1 MKTELKTELKTR
13 KTIPLCGGAEA
24 HVELLTGKNIIK
36 IPDITDDEMGVTIS
50 HIIPQSDYISTQFF
64 GDGLKLNLHEN
75 FVKSGDTDYIYT
87 DSLGDTYLF
96 HEYYVYFANDGTKRR
111 VEKENVTVLDDGNL
125 VYNDGTTVF
134 PVEREVVTY
143 DGLKAS
149 TKLEGVKNIE
159 DYEQRTDELRQ
170 AEERYE
176 SYIDT
181 YRDCVICDETG
192 KVETSI
198 SELNANEIKKFVDAV
213 NAMEESDLI
222 LTKSEVTNLK
232 SLKKNR
238 AILQDQTSEG
248 YLLKL
253 SKTNTRFIDKL
264 VKDINEIGDSYA
276 NKQGQNKN
284 DDLDFLYLWEM
295 ICDYYV
301 LDIKNNNFSII
312 DVANSEAGSFELS
325 DGLTKDESM
334 HKKFLE
340 KEDGVYRYFALS
352 KNERVSY
359 LSCLDQ
365 IANID
370 SQIALLQEMSKQH
383 KERILEYFDELTKC
397 EESIEKL
404 KLQTPVNF
412 VMSDSGTKGFNE
424 NGDLVVIYNKRGN
437 YVAVEYENY
446 YNGTNSLR
454 RICKLYDDKEREIT
468 FAYDHKDRISEI
480 TNSKGQTVK
489 FTYGMDLLTV
499 EYPNGE
505 SVKIFFNATQNV
517 SNKIEENE
525 GETEETEENEG
536 ETEETE
542 ETEEPIAGNIRIE
555 DSRKNCYY
563 LKLDENQWLIEVVRQ
578 SLVSNIKH
586 GEVETISTG
595 TDYVELSKIAIDY
608 DTQYSNCV
616 VAKVTDSEE
625 EITDIYAVDT
635 TTERLTLLVQE
646 KRGVVTKAEKYV
658 FWDESTKNYKTI
670 KAKSEILYKRPF
682 DTFTFVDGDYTHK
695 ILNVFN
701 RAISEESVVYEGDV
715 TKTKLSE
722 YTYTPKDQI
731 SGVKTTVKIEKAGVK
746 QEEKVHHEIY
756 EYNSVGALMCKK
768 SYAEGEESINGVDIE
783 EHIYNENGC
792 EIKTVKYNSLDP
804 SSKFYT
810 EKEYDET
817 GKEISQFDAT
827 GKHKTVFVYDKDG
840 VSSKIYPNGSKIS
853 YGSSEI
859 GGNSAVTI
867 STEDGEESSIQVLCT
882 NGLPTKVKS
891 GNDEYEF
898 EYDNKGRKTLVKL
911 NGKIIFIGT
920 YSDGNNENQV
930 ITTEKGTTVTSKMRK
945 TGELMLLVKESGS
958 NAKAVLNNYD
968 SRNRV
973 SQVIEDVNGVT
984 VFTEYTYDDLDR
996 VTVCERVC
1004 DGLTSK
1010 EEYVYDIYGNISS
1023 KTVTN
1028 VNGTVTYNYEYSTDS
1043 KRKLQQ
1049 VVMVEDVMAVIPK
1062 TDNLG
1067 RNVGKKIGTVID
1079 DTITYVK
1086 HGSHATNMPASIT
1099 YADGS
1104 KISYKYDSMGNIVK
1118 VFENGILSTEYEY
1131 DTVGRLVRENNKK
1144 QGTRVYKYDSKG
1156 NILTNTGY
1164 SYSRKDLEEL
1174 ETGTGSEMNYA
1185 YDYRGM
1191 LSSID
1196 SSECVYL
1203 DDGRCSKY
1211 KGVNVTWDGKE
1222 MVGYG
1227 THTFTYDAKG
1237 RRKTKDDITFT
1248 YDVKGRLIK
1257 QSNGVSFIYDHE
1269 SLIGFKYDGNTY
1281 YYRKDPFGSIVAI
1294 LDSEGQVVLKYI
1306 YNAWGEYM
1314 LEGTNYQLAMINPF
1328 TYRGY
1333 YHDFDT
1339 GLYYLKTRYYDPAV
1353 GRFISMDDVEYIDPE
1368 TIGGVNLFAYCN
1380 NNPVMN
1386 ADPNGNFL
1394 ISTLI
1399 AGLVIGATV
1408 GFGGTVAADIID
1420 DGKAFNG
1427 SVSWQQYLGNTL
1439 IGAGVG
1445 AGVGATLSMGSAAI
1459 FAGLKSTGVQL
1470 AVDAVSSLVTGTNQF
1485 GPFESYLTT
1494 FVFSGLTKGIT
1505 KRMNF
1510 SKEKSDK
1517 LKFYTDSFL
1526 SPLLS
1531 QLVEEGTFS
1540 AKQYAT
1546 TVVANLATS
1555 VVIKK
1560 DFVQALLS
1568 ELAAETIISNL
1579 NW

>member
-1 MKTELKTELKTR
+1 MKTEIKTR

-181 YRDCVICDETG
+181 YRDCVICNENG
-192 KVETSI
+192 EVETSI
-198 SELNANEIKKFVDAV
+198 PELNANEIKKFVDAV

-276 NKQGQNKN
+276 NNQEQNKN
-284 DDLDFLYLWEM
+284 DDLDFLYLWET

-325 DGLTKDESM
+325 DGLTQDESM

-359 LSCLDQ
+359 VSCLDQ

-370 SQIALLQEMSKQH
+370 SQIALLREMSKQH
-383 KERILEYFDELTKC
+383 KEKILEYFDELTKC

-542 ETEEPIAGNIRIE
+542 EPIAGNIRIE

-616 VAKVTDSEE
+616 IAKVTDSEE

-783 EHIYNENGC
+783 EHIYDENGC

-817 GKEISQFDAT
+817 GKEIGQLDVT

-840 VSSKIYPNGSKIS
+840 VSSKIYPSGSKIS
-853 YGSSEI
+853 YGESEI

-867 STEDGEESSIQVLCT
+867 STEDGEENSIQVLCT

-898 EYDNKGRKTLVKL
+898 EYDNKGRKTLVKR
-911 NGKIIFIGT
+911 NGVSIVWCAYT
-920 YSDGNNENQV
+920 DGADEDRV
-930 ITTEKGTTVTSKMRK
+930 SITEKGATTVSIDNKASKSK
-945 TGELMLLVKESGS
+945 IFVKSS
-958 NAKAVLNNYD
+958 DVAVI
-968 SRNRV
+968 
-973 SQVIEDVNGVT
+973 SQRDERDRLSYVTEDLDGAISQT
-984 VFTEYTYDDLDR
+984 TYTYDDLDR
-996 VTVCERVC
+996 VTACERQC
-1004 DGLTSK
+1004 DNLTSR

-1067 RNVGKKIGTVID
+1067 RNTGKKIGNVID

-1131 DTVGRLVRENNKK
+1131 DSVGRLVRENNKK

-1196 SSECVYL
+1196 SSECVYM

-1211 KGVNVTWDGKE
+1211 KGENVTWDGKE

-1237 RRKTKDDITFT
+1237 RRKTKDNITFT

-1339 GLYYLKTRYYDPAV
+1339 GLYFLKTRYYDPMT

-1380 NNPVMN
+1380 NNPVMQV
-1386 ADPNGNFL
+1386 DETGNMPKWLGWL
-1394 ISTLI
+1394 ISGVEVVAGIALI
-1399 AGLVIGATV
+1399 ATGVGAKY
-1408 GFGGTVAADIID
+1408 GA
-1420 DGKAFNG
+1420 
-1427 SVSWQQYLGNTL
+1427 TL
-1439 IGAGVG
+1439 IGSGVG
-1445 AGVGATLSMGSAAI
+1445 SLINGYITEANGGTFGAGWTGGQAGLLTLIPGVGDFFAPFVGSI
-1459 FAGLKSTGVQL
+1459 
-1470 AVDAVSSLVTGTNQF
+1470 VTD
-1485 GPFESYLTT
+1485 
-1494 FVFSGLTKGIT
+1494 GIDS
-1505 KRMNF
+1505 NW
-1510 SKEKSDK
+1510 EKFDWKKAMWS
-1517 LKFYTDSFL
+1517 SFL
-1526 SPLLS
+1526 SLGIS
-1531 QLVEEGTFS
+1531 SFS
-1540 AKQYAT
+1540 STAASALEKSKIQDKFAYFANMYDSILAG
-1546 TVVANLATS
+1546 VANS
-1555 VVIKK
+1555 IVNVFWRGNNNGK
-1560 DFVQALLS
+1560 
-1568 ELAAETIISNL
+1568 
-1579 NW
+1579 